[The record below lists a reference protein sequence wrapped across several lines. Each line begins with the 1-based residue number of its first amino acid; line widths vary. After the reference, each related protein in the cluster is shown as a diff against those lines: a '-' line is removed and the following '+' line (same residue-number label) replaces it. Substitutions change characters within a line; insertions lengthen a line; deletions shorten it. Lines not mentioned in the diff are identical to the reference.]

1 MLRRSSITN
10 KCSQCTGTKFLKEN
24 LRHYISIIKSPPFIQ
39 KWGMLCYSSSTIVV
53 IGLGFRRS
61 SSVVELLFTPFLW
74 SWTIGRQIRKGIV
87 HRGKEVVI
95 ECILVLYS
103 NSTNYIPYIVASLL
117 SLLKAVELLLMLV
130 VVVVLIRGW
139 VYCPSIYYHSS
150 SSIVQLHSQYSSSS
164 K

>member
-24 LRHYISIIKSPPFIQ
+24 LRHYRSIIKSQPFFQ
-39 KWGMLCYSSSTIVV
+39 KWGMLCYSSSIVV

-103 NSTNYIPYIVASLL
+103 NSTNYILHSSQPSIFTKSSWVAPDASSSSVNTWLSLL
-117 SLLKAVELLLMLV
+117 SKYIL
-130 VVVVLIRGW
+130 
-139 VYCPSIYYHSS
+139 
-150 SSIVQLHSQYSSSS
+150 
-164 K
+164 

>member
-1 MLRRSSITN
+1 MS
-10 KCSQCTGTKFLKEN
+10 TGTKFLKEN
-24 LRHYISIIKSPPFIQ
+24 LRHYRSIIKSTTFLFQ
-39 KWGMLCYSSSTIVV
+39 KWGMLCYSSSIVV

-103 NSTNYIPYIVASLL
+103 NSTNYIVASLL
-117 SLLKAVELLLMLV
+117 SLLKAVELLLML

-150 SSIVQLHSQYSSSS
+150 SSIVQLHSQYYSSSS

>member
-103 NSTNYIPYIVASLL
+103 NSTNYILHSSQPSIFTKSSWVAPDASSSSSVNTWLSLL
-117 SLLKAVELLLMLV
+117 SKYIL
-130 VVVVLIRGW
+130 
-139 VYCPSIYYHSS
+139 
-150 SSIVQLHSQYSSSS
+150 
-164 K
+164 

>member
-1 MLRRSSITN
+1 MSPKYAFEGL
-10 KCSQCTGTKFLKEN
+10 KGSQCTVTKFLKEN
-24 LRHYISIIKSPPFIQ
+24 LRYFRSIIKSSPFFQ
-39 KWGMLCYSSSTIVV
+39 KWVMLCYSSSIVV

-103 NSTNYIPYIVASLL
+103 NSTNYILHSSQPSIFTKSSWVAPDASSSSVNTWLSLL
-117 SLLKAVELLLMLV
+117 SKYIL
-130 VVVVLIRGW
+130 
-139 VYCPSIYYHSS
+139 P
-150 SSIVQLHSQYSSSS
+150 
-164 K
+164 